1 MGHFDDASV
10 NLDVLRR
17 RAYNYRWA
25 EVPEG
30 VIPLTSA
37 DPDFPVAPQIR
48 DAMAAYV
55 QDGYFPYVPPLGLP
69 EFRQAFSRAAYE
81 RKGEKIDPS
90 LVLPLDSAASAMRV
104 VARSFLRPGD
114 QMIVFDPCDFLFRAA
129 CESAGATPVPV
140 PVPMDPATRRMDLSA
155 IESAITPRTRMLG
168 LCNPHN
174 PYGLVYAPEDLEQIM
189 SICERH
195 DLLILNDEIWS
206 DIVYPDA
213 RFTSVYSLGNRRCD
227 RVVSVFGF
235 SKSFGLAGLRIGCA
249 YTTSPTL
256 FSSVVDHSGVQ
267 STMGGAASISQV
279 AATAALSEAY
289 GWVDDFLRHLVR
301 NRDRAVDAIDAI
313 PGLRAYRPQATYLL
327 YVDVSGTGL
336 GGEELC
342 RRLLRDAGLALI
354 PGGRRFV
361 GDASEGHVRVCF
373 ATSRQI
379 LDEGLER
386 LRRGVASLG

>member
-1 MGHFDDASV
+1 MGHFDDDNV

-25 EVPEG
+25 EVPQG

-48 DAMAAYV
+48 DAMAAYIA
-55 QDGYFPYVPPLGLP
+55 DGYFPYVPPLGLS
-69 EFRQAFSRAAYE
+69 EFRRAFCQAVHE

-90 LVLPLDSAASAMRV
+90 LVLPLDSAARAMQV

-114 QMIVFDPCDFLFRAA
+114 EMLVFDPCDFLFRTA

-140 PVPMDPATRRMDLSA
+140 PVPMDPATRRMDLGA
-155 IESAITPRTRMLG
+155 LEAAVTPHTRMLG

-174 PYGLVYAPEDLEQIM
+174 PYGLTYTPDDLERIM
-189 SICERH
+189 AICERH

-206 DIVYPDA
+206 DIIYPDA
-213 RFTSVYSLGNRRCD
+213 RFASIYSLGNRRCD

-249 YTTSPTL
+249 YTTNPTL
-256 FSSVVDHSGVQ
+256 FSSVVDYSDVL
-267 STMGGAASISQV
+267 STMGGATSISQV
-279 AATAALSEAY
+279 AATAALTSAY
-289 GWVDDFLRHLVR
+289 GWVDDFLHHLMR
-301 NRDRAVDAIDAI
+301 NRDHAVDAINAI
-313 PGLRAYRPQATYLL
+313 PGLSAYRPQATYLL

-342 RRLLRDAGLALI
+342 DFLVRDARLALI
-354 PGGRRFV
+354 PGGHRFF
-361 GDASEGHVRVCF
+361 GDGSEGHVRLCF
-373 ATSRQI
+373 ATSRKI
-379 LDEGLER
+379 VDEGLDR
-386 LRRGVASLG
+386 LRRGIAHLG